1 MVDAALI
8 RECADPT
15 LKPAIVEKFLEKVGT
30 NDPLAVSI
38 RAGNRVILVPP
49 PKTPDEALAL
59 VRRWVGEAEV
69 RVGVTR
75 YPAGVGVKAPSEV
88 GVDLLEPC
96 ANLRMGTALFG
107 KVWRIVVKWYGA
119 AVPEAFDDAILAW
132 RIGIFEG
139 KAVFLEPDPG
149 ALDATSRDWKPSV
162 GDEDGR
168 PPSGET
174 SPRTKTR
181 GEGRPAE
188 PRPLDEDPRRAE
200 MRIDLTGAGRTRR
213 P

>member
-8 RECADPT
+8 RECADPA
-15 LKPAIVEKFLEKVGT
+15 LKPAIVETFLEKVGT
-30 NDPLAVSI
+30 NDPLALSI
-38 RAGNRVILVPP
+38 RAGNRVILVPS

-75 YPAGVGVKAPSEV
+75 FPAGVGVRDPSEI

-96 ANLRMGTALFG
+96 ANLRLGTALFG

-132 RIGIFEG
+132 RTGTFEG
-139 KAVFLEPDPG
+139 RAVFLEPDPG
-149 ALDATSRDWKPSV
+149 PLKAAQHRMQSA
-162 GDEDGR
+162 GDEDR
-168 PPSGET
+168 HPPPDK
-174 SPRTKTR
+174 SPVRTGVLGDVR
-181 GEGRPAE
+181 WSDPHRI
-188 PRPLDEDPRRAE
+188 DEDPRRAE
-200 MRIDLTGAGRTRR
+200 MRINLSGTHRDRK

>member
-1 MVDAALI
+1 MVDTALI
-8 RECADPT
+8 GECADPT
-15 LKPAIVEKFLEKVGT
+15 LKPAIVEKFTEQVGT

-75 YPAGVGVKAPSEV
+75 YPAGVGVKAPSEI
-88 GVDLLEPC
+88 GVDLFEPC
-96 ANLRMGTALFG
+96 ANLRLGTALFG

-119 AVPEAFDDAILAW
+119 AVPEAFDDAISAW
-132 RIGIFEG
+132 RTGTFEG
-139 KAVFLEPDPG
+139 KAVFLEPDQGP
-149 ALDATSRDWKPSV
+149 LDAKSRDRKPSV
-162 GDEDGR
+162 GDDEER
-168 PPSGET
+168 PPSGEPP
-174 SPRTKTR
+174 PRTETR
-181 GEGRPAE
+181 GDGHPTE

-200 MRIDLTGAGRTRR
+200 MRIDLTGVGRTRR

>member
-15 LKPAIVEKFLEKVGT
+15 LKPAIVERFLEKVGT
-30 NDPLAVSI
+30 ADPLAVSI

-49 PKTPDEALAL
+49 AKTPDEALTL

-69 RVGVTR
+69 RVGITR
-75 YPAGVGVKAPSEV
+75 YPAGVGVKDPSEI
-88 GVDLLEPC
+88 GVDLFEPC
-96 ANLRMGTALFG
+96 ANLRLGTALYG

-119 AVPEAFDDAILAW
+119 AVPEAFDDAISAW
-132 RIGIFEG
+132 RTGTFEG
-139 KAVFLEPDPG
+139 KAVFLELDPG
-149 ALDATSRDWKPSV
+149 PLDARSRDRKPSV
-162 GDEDGR
+162 GDEEEHL
-168 PPSGET
+168 PSGE
-174 SPRTKTR
+174 SPRTEAR
-181 GEGRPAE
+181 GDGHPTE

>member
-1 MVDAALI
+1 MVDTALI
-8 RECADPT
+8 GECADPT
-15 LKPAIVEKFLEKVGT
+15 LKPAIVEKFTEQVGT

-75 YPAGVGVKAPSEV
+75 YPAGVGVKAPSEI
-88 GVDLLEPC
+88 GVDLFEPC
-96 ANLRMGTALFG
+96 ANLRLGTALFG

-132 RIGIFEG
+132 RTGTFEG

-149 ALDATSRDWKPSV
+149 PLDAKGRDRKPSA
-162 GDEDGR
+162 GDEEER
-168 PPSGET
+168 PPSGEPP
-174 SPRTKTR
+174 PRTETR
-181 GEGRPAE
+181 GDGRPTE
-188 PRPLDEDPRRAE
+188 PRPPDVDPRRAE
-200 MRIDLTGAGRTRR
+200 MRIDLTGVGRDRR

>member
-8 RECADPT
+8 RECADPA
-15 LKPAIVEKFLEKVGT
+15 LRPAIVETFLAKVGT
-30 NDPLAVSI
+30 NDPLALTI

-49 PKTPDEALAL
+49 PKTPDQALAL

-75 YPAGVGVKAPSEV
+75 YPAGVGLKDPSEI

-132 RIGIFEG
+132 RTGTFEG
-139 KAVFLEPDPG
+139 RAVFLELDPG
-149 ALDATSRDWKPSV
+149 PLKGTDQDRRQSA

-168 PPSGET
+168 PPPDKSVVRAET
-174 SPRTKTR
+174 SREFRSSDPRR
-181 GEGRPAE
+181 I
-188 PRPLDEDPRRAE
+188 DEDPRRAE
-200 MRIDLTGAGRTRR
+200 MRIDLSGAGRDRK

>member
-1 MVDAALI
+1 MVDAALVHA
-8 RECADPT
+8 CADPA
-15 LKPAIVEKFLEKVGT
+15 LKPAVVERFLDKVGT
-30 NDPLAVSI
+30 ADPLAVSI

-49 PKTPDEALAL
+49 AQTPDEALAL
-59 VRRWVGEAEV
+59 VRRFVGEAEV
-69 RVGVTR
+69 RVGITR
-75 YPAGVGVKAPSEV
+75 YPAGVGVKDPSEI
-88 GVDLLEPC
+88 GVELFEPC
-96 ANLRMGTALFG
+96 ANLRLGTALFG

-132 RIGIFEG
+132 RTGTFEG

-149 ALDATSRDWKPSV
+149 PLDARSRDRKPSV
-162 GDEDGR
+162 GDEEEH
-168 PPSGET
+168 PPSGEPP
-174 SPRTKTR
+174 PRTETR

-188 PRPLDEDPRRAE
+188 PRPLDEDPRRAA

>member
-1 MVDAALI
+1 MVDAALVHA
-8 RECADPT
+8 CADPA
-15 LKPAIVEKFLEKVGT
+15 LKPAIVEAFLDKVGT
-30 NDPLAVSI
+30 NDALALSI
-38 RAGNRVILVPP
+38 RSGNRVILVPP

-59 VRRWVGEAEV
+59 VRRFVGEAEV

-75 YPAGVGVKAPSEV
+75 FPASVGVKDPSEI
-88 GVDLLEPC
+88 GADLFDAC

-132 RIGIFEG
+132 RTGTFEG

-149 ALDATSRDWKPSV
+149 QLGAEHPARKPSN
-162 GDEDGR
+162 GGEDEGLPIR
-168 PPSGET
+168 EEAPRAARSAGTQPSGA
-174 SPRTKTR
+174 RQF
-181 GEGRPAE
+181 
-188 PRPLDEDPRRAE
+188 DEDPRRAE
-200 MRIDLTGAGRTRR
+200 MRIDLSGVGRNRK

>member
-30 NDPLAVSI
+30 NDPLALSI
-38 RAGNRVILVPP
+38 RVGNRVILVPP
-49 PKTPDEALAL
+49 PKAPDEALAL

-69 RVGVTR
+69 RVGITR
-75 YPAGVGVKAPSEV
+75 FPAGLGVKDPSEI
-88 GVDLLEPC
+88 GVDLFEPC

-119 AVPEAFDDAILAW
+119 AMPEALDGAISAW
-132 RIGIFEG
+132 RTGTFEG

-149 ALDATSRDWKPSV
+149 PLDARSRDRKPSV
-162 GDEDGR
+162 GDHDGR
-168 PPSGET
+168 SPTSETPPRAET
-174 SPRTKTR
+174 LDRVPSP
-181 GEGRPAE
+181 E
-188 PRPLDEDPRRAE
+188 PRRLDEDPRRAG
-200 MRIDLTGAGRTRR
+200 MRIDLTGVGRDRR

>member
-1 MVDAALI
+1 MVDAALVHA
-8 RECADPT
+8 CADPA
-15 LKPAIVEKFLEKVGT
+15 LKPAIVERFLEKVGT
-30 NDPLAVSI
+30 ADPLAVSI

-49 PKTPDEALAL
+49 AKTPDEALAL
-59 VRRWVGEAEV
+59 VRRFVGEAEV

-75 YPAGVGVKAPSEV
+75 YPAGVGVKDPSEI

-119 AVPEAFDDAILAW
+119 AGPEALDDAILAW
-132 RIGIFEG
+132 RTGTFEG

-149 ALDATSRDWKPSV
+149 PLKATDQDRLQSA
-162 GDEDGR
+162 GEEDSR
-168 PPSGET
+168 PPPDKSPVRTGVPGEVR
-174 SPRTKTR
+174 SSDPHRIDK
-181 GEGRPAE
+181 
-188 PRPLDEDPRRAE
+188 DPRRAE
-200 MRIDLTGAGRTRR
+200 MRIDLSGAGRDRK

>member
-1 MVDAALI
+1 MVDAALVHA
-8 RECADPT
+8 CADPA
-15 LKPAIVEKFLEKVGT
+15 LKPAVVEKFLAKVGT
-30 NDPLAVSI
+30 ADPLAVSI
-38 RAGNRVILVPP
+38 RLGNRVILVPP
-49 PKTPDEALAL
+49 AKTPDEALTL

-69 RVGVTR
+69 RVGVTQ
-75 YPAGVGVKAPSEV
+75 YPAGVGVKDPSEI

-139 KAVFLEPDPG
+139 RAVFLEPDPG
-149 ALDATSRDWKPSV
+149 ALDATSRDRKPSV
-162 GDEDGR
+162 ADDGR
-168 PPSGET
+168 SPSGEPP
-174 SPRTKTR
+174 SRKETR

>member
-30 NDPLAVSI
+30 ADPLAVSI

-59 VRRWVGEAEV
+59 VRRFVGKAEV
-69 RVGVTR
+69 RAGVTR
-75 YPAGVGVKAPSEV
+75 YPVGVGVTDPTAIR
-88 GVDLLEPC
+88 GDLLEPC
-96 ANLRMGTALFG
+96 ANLRMGTVLFG

-119 AVPEAFDDAILAW
+119 AVPEALDDAILAW
-132 RIGIFEG
+132 RTGTFEG
-139 KAVFLEPDPG
+139 RAVFLEPDPG
-149 ALDATSRDWKPSV
+149 PLKAADQDRMQSS
-162 GDEDGR
+162 GDEVR
-168 PPSGET
+168 HPPPDT
-174 SPRTKTR
+174 SPVRTGAPSDVR
-181 GEGRPAE
+181 GSD
-188 PRPLDEDPRRAE
+188 PRRIDEDPRRAE
-200 MRIDLTGAGRTRR
+200 MRIDLSGAGRDRK

>member
-30 NDPLAVSI
+30 ADPLAVSI

-59 VRRWVGEAEV
+59 VRHWVSEAEV
-69 RVGVTR
+69 RVGVSR
-75 YPAGVGVKAPSEV
+75 YPAGVGVKAPSEI

-96 ANLRMGTALFG
+96 GNLRMGTALFG

-119 AVPEAFDDAILAW
+119 AGPEAFDDAILAW
-132 RIGIFEG
+132 RTGTFEG

-149 ALDATSRDWKPSV
+149 PLDATDQDSRQSA
-162 GDEDGR
+162 GDEDRR
-168 PPSGET
+168 PPLGKSPARTGSPGEVRQ
-174 SPRTKTR
+174 PLQ
-181 GEGRPAE
+181 
-188 PRPLDEDPRRAE
+188 RPLDEDPRRAT
-200 MRIDLTGAGRTRR
+200 MRIDLTRAERNRR

>member
-1 MVDAALI
+1 M
-8 RECADPT
+8 
-15 LKPAIVEKFLEKVGT
+15 
-30 NDPLAVSI
+30 
-38 RAGNRVILVPP
+38 
-49 PKTPDEALAL
+49 
-59 VRRWVGEAEV
+59 

-75 YPAGVGVKAPSEV
+75 YPAGVGLKDPSEI

-132 RIGIFEG
+132 RTGTFEG
-139 KAVFLEPDPG
+139 RAVFLELDPG
-149 ALDATSRDWKPSV
+149 PLKGTDQDRRQSA

-168 PPSGET
+168 PPPDKSVVRAET
-174 SPRTKTR
+174 SREFRSSDPRR
-181 GEGRPAE
+181 I
-188 PRPLDEDPRRAE
+188 DEDPRRAE
-200 MRIDLTGAGRTRR
+200 MRIDLSGAGRDRK

>member
-1 MVDAALI
+1 MVDAALVHA
-8 RECADPT
+8 CVDPA
-15 LKPAIVEKFLEKVGT
+15 LKPALVEKFLEKVGT

-49 PKTPDEALAL
+49 AKTSDEALTL

-75 YPAGVGVKAPSEV
+75 YPAGVGVKDPSEI
-88 GVDLLEPC
+88 GVDLFEPC
-96 ANLRMGTALFG
+96 ANLRVGTALFG

-119 AVPEAFDDAILAW
+119 AVPEAFDDAISAW
-132 RIGIFEG
+132 RTGTFEG

-149 ALDATSRDWKPSV
+149 ELDVTSRDLKPSA
-162 GDEDGR
+162 GGEEGR

-174 SPRTKTR
+174 SQHAKTR

-188 PRPLDEDPRRAE
+188 PRRLDEDPRRAE
-200 MRIDLTGAGRTRR
+200 MRINLTRTERDR
-213 P
+213 NR